1 MFRVEKLEEYCALA
15 TEWFK
20 INEMKINAEK
30 CLSFNS
36 GNKFEQ
42 MWARVTDDITWEN
55 RTVKLLG
62 ITIGNELKFDERL
75 TNICILVYN
84 DYESTFDDL
93 LTKDGS
99 VTVHHSNIQTLA
111 IKLYKVHNNMS
122 QTIFGDLFGEEK

>member
-1 MFRVEKLEEYCALA
+1 
-15 TEWFK
+15 
-20 INEMKINAEK
+20 MKINAEK
-30 CLSFNS
+30 CLSFIS

-93 LTKDGS
+93 MICYCS
-99 VTVHHSNIQTLA
+99 SFEIQMLA
-111 IKLYKVHNNMS
+111 IKFYKVHNNIS